1 MPDFDY
7 CITGAGCAGLSL
19 LVRLLAAPSLQHK
32 SILLV
37 DKGLK
42 IVNDRTWCYW
52 EKGEGFFEKIVHRK
66 WSKLWFHDPDG
77 SRLMDAAPYLYK
89 MIRGIDFYDCC
100 FDRIRSFNN
109 VRFATGDVQ
118 GLHSTPG
125 ETYVLIDGKKIG
137 ARHIFN
143 SIPFGRETDQ
153 PGDWR
158 LLQHF
163 KGWVI
168 RSLRPA
174 FTPGEATLMDFRTSQ
189 DLGTCFFYV
198 LPFSADEAL
207 VECTFFSEQAFP
219 EAAYIDLLTGYLSR
233 ILGIKDYVI
242 LEKEVGVIPM
252 TTARGAE
259 GRGNIIPIGAAAGL
273 TKPSTGYTFKFIQ
286 DDSDRIVRSLVDGK
300 LPVRRAIGARFGLY
314 DRILLNILV
323 TKKLSGREVFSSLF
337 RKAALP
343 DILAFLD
350 NASSPSQDW
359 RIIRTL
365 PTKPFFYAMWRELF
379 KSGVPASA

>member
-1 MPDFDY
+1 MPDFDI

-19 LVRLLAAPSLQHK
+19 LVRILAAPSLQHK
-32 SILLV
+32 RILLV

-66 WSKLWFHDPDG
+66 WSKLWFHDDDQ
-77 SRLMDAAPYLYK
+77 SRLMDTAPYLYK
-89 MIRGIDFYDCC
+89 MIRGIDFYNYC

-118 GLHSTPG
+118 GLHSGPE

-143 SIPFGRETDQ
+143 SIPFERETDQ

-174 FTPGEATLMDFRTSQ
+174 FTPGEATIMDFRTSQ

-198 LPFSADEAL
+198 LPFSVDEAL

-219 EAAYIDLLTGYLSR
+219 EAAYTDLLTGYLSR

-242 LEKEVGVIPM
+242 LEKELGVIPM
-252 TTARGAE
+252 STARVHSGT
-259 GRGNIIPIGAAAGL
+259 GNLTPIGTAAGL

-286 DDSDRIVRSLVDGK
+286 DDSDRIVQSLVEGK
-300 LPVRRAIGARFGLY
+300 LPVRRAVGARFGLY

-323 TKKLSGREVFSSLF
+323 TKKLSGRQVFSSLF
-337 RKAALP
+337 RKAELP

-359 RIIRTL
+359 RIIRSL
-365 PTKPFFYAMWRELF
+365 PTKPFFYAMCRELF
-379 KSGVPASA
+379 KSGVPAS